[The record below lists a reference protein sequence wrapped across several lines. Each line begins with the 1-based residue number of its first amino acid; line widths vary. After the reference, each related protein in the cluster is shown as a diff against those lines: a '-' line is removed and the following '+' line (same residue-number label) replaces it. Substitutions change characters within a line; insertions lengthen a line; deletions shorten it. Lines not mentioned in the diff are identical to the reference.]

1 MDDDIEDYIDC
12 LEGGLRDEVKNI
24 VFALNNDRN
33 QDRDSLNQFLKKSLK
48 RHFQGYIDV
57 GDGCWRLNLLVT
69 TLSVVDGFGQFCH
82 QHPLPF

>member
-33 QDRDSLNQFLKKSLK
+33 QDRDSWTNFRKLTKHSVRVALK
-48 RHFQGYIDV
+48 
-57 GDGCWRLNLLVT
+57 
-69 TLSVVDGFGQFCH
+69 
-82 QHPLPF
+82 

>member
-33 QDRDSLNQFLKKSLK
+33 QDRDSRTNFRKVTKHSVRVTLKQAQKARLEARMATAQINQKMHDIANCIIL
-48 RHFQGYIDV
+48 
-57 GDGCWRLNLLVT
+57 T
-69 TLSVVDGFGQFCH
+69 TT
-82 QHPLPF
+82 

>member
-33 QDRDSLNQFLKKSLK
+33 QDRDSLSQFWEKVTKKALSRLEIRVTLK
-48 RHFQGYIDV
+48 
-57 GDGCWRLNLLVT
+57 
-69 TLSVVDGFGQFCH
+69 
-82 QHPLPF
+82 

>member
-33 QDRDSLNQFLKKSLK
+33 QDRDSLNQFFKKSLWK
-48 RHFQGYIDV
+48 GTFKVTSMLVTDV
-57 GDGCWRLNLLVT
+57 GD
-69 TLSVVDGFGQFCH
+69 
-82 QHPLPF
+82 

>member
-33 QDRDSLNQFLKKSLK
+33 QDRDPRTRLATWSFKISCYYQTSFMSYHLNEKFYLFSQ
-48 RHFQGYIDV
+48 
-57 GDGCWRLNLLVT
+57 
-69 TLSVVDGFGQFCH
+69 
-82 QHPLPF
+82 

>member
-33 QDRDSLNQFLKKSLK
+33 QDRDSLSQFWEKVTKKGLSRLEIRVTLK
-48 RHFQGYIDV
+48 
-57 GDGCWRLNLLVT
+57 
-69 TLSVVDGFGQFCH
+69 
-82 QHPLPF
+82 

>member
-33 QDRDSLNQFLKKSLK
+33 QDRDSRTNFRK
-48 RHFQGYIDV
+48 Y
-57 GDGCWRLNLLVT
+57 
-69 TLSVVDGFGQFCH
+69 
-82 QHPLPF
+82 PLGSTPDIQSE

>member
-33 QDRDSLNQFLKKSLK
+33 QDRDSLNQFFKKSL
-48 RHFQGYIDV
+48 
-57 GDGCWRLNLLVT
+57 
-69 TLSVVDGFGQFCH
+69 
-82 QHPLPF
+82 

>member
-33 QDRDSLNQFLKKSLK
+33 QDRAS
-48 RHFQGYIDV
+48 
-57 GDGCWRLNLLVT
+57 
-69 TLSVVDGFGQFCH
+69 
-82 QHPLPF
+82 PLEFIEMT

>member
-33 QDRDSLNQFLKKSLK
+33 QDRDSLSQFWEKDTKKAVSRLEIRVTLK
-48 RHFQGYIDV
+48 
-57 GDGCWRLNLLVT
+57 
-69 TLSVVDGFGQFCH
+69 
-82 QHPLPF
+82 